1 MEKEICQICYG
12 PIGLFKYGHT
22 ASELFCSG
30 ECQEVNMRRQKEQWS
45 REGRRSLY

>member
-1 MEKEICQICYG
+1 MEKEICQICYN

-30 ECQEVNMRRQKEQWS
+30 KCQEENIRKQKEQLS
-45 REGRRSLY
+45 REGRKSLY